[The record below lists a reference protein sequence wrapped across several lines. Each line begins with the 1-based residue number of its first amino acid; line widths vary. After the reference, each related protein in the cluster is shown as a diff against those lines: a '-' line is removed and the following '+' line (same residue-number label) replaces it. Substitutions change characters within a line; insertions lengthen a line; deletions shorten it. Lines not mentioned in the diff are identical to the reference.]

1 MNKSWPNDNRP
12 NIKLAEFEKAEK
24 LSESRTQIY
33 RYLIF
38 FAGGAHLD
46 TMERQGCPL
55 LDHESL
61 SSILVLLF
69 FDQVKFNTLR
79 LHRVIRNLCYHVPT
93 REWIIRS
100 LIAIMEKSN
109 EKNRTNTSGPRPKWL
124 NLRLDAALGTRDN
137 LFNIRD
143 KEITIHQQVAPIV
156 CSHALE
162 LLIALAKSF
171 PLHFLPIKN
180 LPERKIEQQI
190 AKIRPSTSAASAPV
204 KTPVVGRDFWQILMQ
219 LDDVTNR
226 SFNEK
231 TVDLESKLDSTE
243 IHESSEETFV
253 DSPFGQLITMLSYA
267 VIRRSCPLTDKL
279 LRLLSLISVGLPD
292 EIPCDS
298 PTAEEVMQQIND
310 LMKNLTNPCEILERT
325 VNPGIDQQLKITID
339 VLTSKSCSEEGL
351 EDATTLLLN
360 LSQYSIRSRTIILTL
375 LIKGSKDLAAI
386 VQLHISELMEELKVL
401 NFEKKQLAKEE
412 RDETEQFKAR
422 GGVLKNRFTK
432 EDVVVMAPTNVKT
445 SCDLQLPG
453 MAPLVTKTSS
463 QSFFLRVL
471 KVSFFFF

>member
-1 MNKSWPNDNRP
+1 MCVCF
-12 NIKLAEFEKAEK
+12 NISL
-24 LSESRTQIY
+24 
-33 RYLIF
+33 F
-38 FAGGAHLD
+38 FHFSSGAD

-69 FDQVKFNTLR
+69 FDQIKFNTLR

-109 EKNRTNTSGPRPKWL
+109 DEKNKSNLSGPRPKWL

-137 LFNIRD
+137 LFNIRQQ
-143 KEITIHQQVAPIV
+143 EITIHQQVAPIV

-162 LLIALAKSF
+162 LLISLAKSF
-171 PLHFLPIKN
+171 PLHFLPAKISA
-180 LPERKIEQQI
+180 ERKAELKNAKTEQT
-190 AKIRPSTSAASAPV
+190 PSTSASTTVAVPIR
-204 KTPVVGRDFWQILMQ
+204 TGRDFWTILMQ
-219 LDDVTNR
+219 LDATVTQR
-226 SFNEK
+226 VFNESDDFE
-231 TVDLESKLDSTE
+231 TVQVQSDP
-243 IHESSEETFV
+243 IVAPESSEETFV
-253 DSPFGQLITMLSYA
+253 DSPFGQLITMLSYT
-267 VIRRSCPLTDKL
+267 VVRRSCPLTDKL

-298 PTAEEVMQQIND
+298 PTSEEVMQQLND
-310 LMKNLTNPCEILERT
+310 LMKNLLNPSEILERT
-325 VNPGIDQQLKITID
+325 VCPGIDQQLKITID

-360 LSQYSIRSRTIILTL
+360 LSQYSIRTRTIILTL
-375 LIKGSKDLAAI
+375 LIKGSKDLAVI
-386 VQLHISELMEELKVL
+386 VKQHINELMDELKIL
-401 NFEKKQLAKEE
+401 NLEKKQLAKEE
-412 RDETEQFKAR
+412 REETEQFKAR
-422 GGVLKNRFTK
+422 GGILMNRFTK

-471 KVSFFFF
+471 KVSFFLFGFCYFGVL

>member
-1 MNKSWPNDNRP
+1 
-12 NIKLAEFEKAEK
+12 
-24 LSESRTQIY
+24 
-33 RYLIF
+33 
-38 FAGGAHLD
+38 
-46 TMERQGCPL
+46 MERQGCPL

-69 FDQVKFNTLR
+69 FDQIKFNTLR

-109 EKNRTNTSGPRPKWL
+109 DEKNKSNLSGPRPKWL

-137 LFNIRD
+137 LFNIRQQ
-143 KEITIHQQVAPIV
+143 EITIHQQVAPIV

-162 LLIALAKSF
+162 LLISLAKSF
-171 PLHFLPIKN
+171 PLHFLPAKISA
-180 LPERKIEQQI
+180 ERKAELKNAKTEQT
-190 AKIRPSTSAASAPV
+190 PSTSASTTVAVPIR
-204 KTPVVGRDFWQILMQ
+204 TGRDFWTILMQ
-219 LDDVTNR
+219 LDATVTQR
-226 SFNEK
+226 VFNESDDFE
-231 TVDLESKLDSTE
+231 TVQVQSDP
-243 IHESSEETFV
+243 IVAPESSEETFV
-253 DSPFGQLITMLSYA
+253 DSPFGQLITMLSYT
-267 VIRRSCPLTDKL
+267 VVRRSCPLTDKL

-298 PTAEEVMQQIND
+298 PTSEEVMQQLND
-310 LMKNLTNPCEILERT
+310 LMKNLLNPSEILERT
-325 VNPGIDQQLKITID
+325 VCPGIDQQLKITID

-360 LSQYSIRSRTIILTL
+360 LSQYSIRTRTIILTL
-375 LIKGSKDLAAI
+375 LIKGSKDLAVI
-386 VQLHISELMEELKVL
+386 VKQHINELMDELKIL
-401 NFEKKQLAKEE
+401 NLEKKQLAKEE
-412 RDETEQFKAR
+412 REETEQFKAR
-422 GGVLKNRFTK
+422 GGILMNRFTK

-471 KVSFFFF
+471 KVSFFYLVFAISSLFVVE